1 MTIKQQGGIFGRNP
15 TFNDVNATTVDTEN
29 AYVNN
34 ISVGTD
40 FQIEP
45 VTILRTTGNNANNP
59 VIAGS
64 AGAIDKYATIDVY
77 RGGSSNQIGWT
88 FNTYFGALAQ
98 AFTVTPSGNI
108 AFPSGQGID
117 FSATAGTG
125 TSELFDDYEEGTWTP
140 NLQGYGGTPTTSGI
154 YTKIGDCII
163 AEASIQLDGT
173 ADASGFVVTNPPF
186 AANTNYI
193 GGGVITKNTGGTADI
208 LINQSA
214 TGLFRLRT
222 SSDAA
227 ISYDTVGA
235 SATIQMTLTYK
246 AA

>member
-1 MTIKQQGGIFGRNP
+1 MIIKQHGGVFGRNP
-15 TFNDVNATTVDTEN
+15 SFNNLEAATATVNGNVV
-29 AYVNN
+29 VNN
-34 ISVGTD
+34 GNLVIGT
-40 FQIEP
+40 
-45 VTILRTTGNNANNP
+45 
-59 VIAGS
+59 
-64 AGAIDKYATIDVY
+64 
-77 RGGSSNQIGWT
+77 
-88 FNTYFGALAQ
+88 
-98 AFTVTPSGNI
+98 SGK
-108 AFPSGQGID
+108 GID

-140 NLQGYGGTPTTSGI
+140 SLQGYGGTPTTSGI

-163 AEASIQLDGT
+163 AEAYIELDGT